1 MSKLRQFSKGQ
12 DFFIIMFI
20 LVCVLLFF
28 ADGAAFNLISAP
40 LFVNDLI
47 SYATLSV
54 AIILTIITLIIV
66 LRDIRQG
73 MSLETHQSDI
83 ARTSAESSK
92 KIRYVPSSD
101 SIQKNTG
108 KVEYEYEDEDSEN
121 AKILYQTTPPP
132 VKTSSNRI
140 LFVTM
145 IAIVVAQL
153 IFANGVAFGLIALP
167 ESSIY
172 AAIAGAVALTVI
184 TFAVALKDIQRSA
197 YAKTQKPD
205 AVAPQKEPNKTPVT
219 LIQPVKTQ
227 KSTSA
232 LDLPIAKQKNQSTKQ
247 LIRQPTKLI
256 CPTCRKEFNIPFF
269 EGNLMV
275 DFGPPKQSNIIKRCP
290 NCEALVPLKRLGAK
304 EEIWKE

>member
-1 MSKLRQFSKGQ
+1 
-12 DFFIIMFI
+12 
-20 LVCVLLFF
+20 VCALLFF

-54 AIILTIITLIIV
+54 AIILTIITLTIV
-66 LRDIRQG
+66 IRDVRQG
-73 MSLETHQSDI
+73 MSFETHQLDI
-83 ARTSAESSK
+83 ARTSVEVSK
-92 KIRYVPSSD
+92 KIRHVPSSD
-101 SIQKNTG
+101 VIQKNTG

-121 AKILYQTTPPP
+121 TKILHQTTPPP

-145 IAIVVAQL
+145 ITIVVAQL

-184 TFAVALKDIQRSA
+184 TFAVALKDIQSSA

-219 LIQPVKTQ
+219 LIQPVNTQ

-232 LDLPIAKQKNQSTKQ
+232 LDLPLAKQKNQSTQ
-247 LIRQPTKLI
+247 PLIRQPTKLI

-275 DFGPPKQSNIIKRCP
+275 DFGPPKQSNIIKHCP
-290 NCEALVPLKRLGAK
+290 NCEALVPLKRICAK